1 MVEPSFL
8 WRKSTSSAF
17 AILSET
23 MYPLIVPYHMVSE
36 GERVEG
42 TDPGLAGH
50 NDISI
55 GPRGEP
61 GTDELIPIGW
71 VEYQG
76 TS

>member
-1 MVEPSFL
+1 
-8 WRKSTSSAF
+8 
-17 AILSET
+17 